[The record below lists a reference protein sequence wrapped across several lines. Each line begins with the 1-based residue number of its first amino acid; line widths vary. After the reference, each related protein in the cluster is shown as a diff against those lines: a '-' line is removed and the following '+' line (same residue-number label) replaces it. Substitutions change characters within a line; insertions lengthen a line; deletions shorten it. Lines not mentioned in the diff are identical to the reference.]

1 MGPKISITQVLN
13 AKLWREFSR
22 SAQVMEINV
31 IHELSPILFFSIEI
45 MEELDQRVSRMDERI
60 EWYNKPIPALSIL

>member
-1 MGPKISITQVLN
+1 M
-13 AKLWREFSR
+13 
-22 SAQVMEINV
+22 MEINV